1 MQDMVTEV
9 RGTETEKMEQNGFV
23 GQTSERK
30 FGLRSVTKIVK
41 SLNAQHNSDSLT
53 FKAVSDWLV
62 AEGYWQ
68 KETGRLRPTEKGLE
82 NGMSMEKGC
91 LNGKE
96 FESVYCD
103 RNMQTII
110 SGKFSSFFEN
120 NSAAAGILPQ
130 DIKMSQ
136 TWEDLAAGYYDKGCF
151 KEAADCYKKTIDCLR
166 PQQQ

>member
-9 RGTETEKMEQNGFV
+9 RNTRREKREQSAFS
-23 GQTSERK
+23 GQTTERK

-41 SLNAQHNSDSLT
+41 SLNAQHNSESLT

-103 RNMQTII
+103 RKMQAII
-110 SGKFSSFFEN
+110 SGKFSSFFDN
-120 NSAAAGILPQ
+120 NATAAAILPQ
-130 DIKMSQ
+130 DAKMAQ
-136 TWEDLAAGYYDKGCF
+136 TWEELAAGYYEKGCF
-151 KEAADCYKKTIDCLR
+151 KEAADCYKKTIDCFR
-166 PQQQ
+166 PHQQ